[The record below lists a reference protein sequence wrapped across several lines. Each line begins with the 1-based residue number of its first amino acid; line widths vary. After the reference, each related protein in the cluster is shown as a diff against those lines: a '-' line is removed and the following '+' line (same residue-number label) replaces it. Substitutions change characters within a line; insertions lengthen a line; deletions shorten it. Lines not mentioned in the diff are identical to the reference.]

1 MGQVV
6 TETGT
11 QYWSTS
17 TPQSPS
23 NLRDVFS
30 GLLYIRIIVP
40 AGGRDLGACQ
50 SVGGNV
56 ERDDSGRKT
65 RRPGR
70 FQTAAVESHGA
81 CAQRVGGAAAAN
93 IRAAAFQPIL
103 GKHVRN
109 GAWKA
114 LPWKRDGRG

>member
-6 TETGT
+6 TETWT

-17 TPQSPS
+17 TPRSPS
-23 NLRDVFS
+23 NLRVSFQDSSTS
-30 GLLYIRIIVP
+30 GLIVP

-70 FQTAAVESHGA
+70 FQITAVESHGA

-109 GAWKA
+109 GARKA

>member
-1 MGQVV
+1 MGKVV
-6 TETGT
+6 TETGIKE
-11 QYWSTS
+11 WSTS
-17 TPQSPS
+17 TPRSPS
-23 NLRDVFS
+23 NLRVSFQDSSTS
-30 GLLYIRIIVP
+30 GLIVP

-70 FQTAAVESHGA
+70 FQITAVESHGA

-93 IRAAAFQPIL
+93 IRAAALQPIL
-103 GKHVRN
+103 GKARGN
-109 GAWKA
+109 GARKTVSW
-114 LPWKRDGRG
+114 